1 MKSTKGQTNSLV
13 SRFEKDLKKDNG
25 EMNEAMDL
33 TIKPRKNVIYTFR
46 NRVQIG
52 GEDSDDTLKDTTQN
66 TVSAKLSRQNTKTMK
81 METQEILNRTK
92 ETKGQT
98 TKYNTN
104 TVDSDSNMWTKRNS
118 SQYNKM
124 GDTDLFETDKN
135 NYDTNL
141 ASVPETSGMKIKVN
155 GSLH

>member
-92 ETKGQT
+92 ETKG
-98 TKYNTN
+98 
-104 TVDSDSNMWTKRNS
+104 
-118 SQYNKM
+118 
-124 GDTDLFETDKN
+124 
-135 NYDTNL
+135 
-141 ASVPETSGMKIKVN
+141 
-155 GSLH
+155 